1 MSQGD
6 DDAWLYGDDDS
17 KGGAVE
23 PPGAEEDAPPPAETI
38 TEAGDADNQ
47 QGDSKA
53 VYKMVYKAPPTEILN
68 GGGETL
74 QPPPIDENDADANAD
89 GGGREEVD

>member
-1 MSQGD
+1 MLKIKNFQIKSGILVKNTFTMSQGD

-23 PPGAEEDAPPPAETI
+23 PPGAEEDAPAPAETI

-47 QGDSKA
+47 
-53 VYKMVYKAPPTEILN
+53 P
-68 GGGETL
+68 GGL
-74 QPPPIDENDADANAD
+74 
-89 GGGREEVD
+89 

>member
-23 PPGAEEDAPPPAETI
+23 PPGAEEDAPPAETI

-47 QGDSKA
+47 
-53 VYKMVYKAPPTEILN
+53 P
-68 GGGETL
+68 GGLLKYIFLTH
-74 QPPPIDENDADANAD
+74 I
-89 GGGREEVD
+89 